1 MRDFKKLD
9 IWQKSYALTLKIY
22 KITKSF
28 PDSKKFS
35 LTNQLRRASSSIG
48 ANIAEG
54 CGRASKKDFLRFLYN
69 SYGSVKESE
78 HFILL
83 SKDLDYIDHNLY
95 TNTINDID
103 LLSKMLNTFI
113 GDISKDIKV
122 GVAQSSLPNAQ
133 S

>member
-1 MRDFKKLD
+1 MILKLD
-9 IWQKSYALTLKIY
+9 IWQKSYALILKY
-22 KITKSF
+22 TKLQNLF
-28 PDSKKFS
+28 RTQKFS

-113 GDISKDIKV
+113 GDISKILK
-122 GVAQSSLPNAQ
+122 
-133 S
+133 